1 MHLKRRECAMYFFIK
16 PVIQDGELFPR
27 RIVMKLIKC
36 LGVLLACTAI
46 TGCASS
52 NYDFLAL
59 ENGPSR
65 IHQLADDLDSLG
77 VKGDNDE
84 KELHDFRAVP
94 FVHTQMHVF
103 AESDDTKD
111 PAGYVEAEFDAALP
125 LFGFVNGT
133 VSHYTEELQPIS
145 RHELDSAFWGA
156 FRKHREFVAT
166 MEGLRETVHHT
177 ALWIFSWKGKEVWH
191 PAGMNWDEGH
201 ARTVQH
207 DACSLSATKE

>member
-1 MHLKRRECAMYFFIK
+1 MYFFIT
-16 PVIQDGELFPR
+16 PIIQDGELFPR
-27 RIVMKLIKC
+27 RIFMKLIKC
-36 LGVLLACTAI
+36 LGVLLACIAI

-77 VKGDNDE
+77 VKGDSDE

-103 AESDDTKD
+103 AESDDTKG

-133 VSHYTEELQPIS
+133 VSHYNKELQPIT

-177 ALWIFSWKGKEVWH
+177 ALWIFSWKGKEIWH
-191 PAGMNWDEGH
+191 PTEMNWDEEH
-201 ARTVQH
+201 ARTTQH
-207 DACSLSATKE
+207 DACRLSATKE